1 MEKLIGKAEFEKPKG
16 HHVKT
21 YRSPYLT
28 FAIRQSEHAN
38 QVPFHKHEY
47 DEFIFSPSGLEY
59 LHWTNDGGA
68 IECSL
73 SSTTLLWTPSGV
85 RHAASWRS
93 AWYSIGILLSSEI
106 IREHLMDGNL
116 LRPTSTVFFEA
127 GRDLQKLLQ
136 LSLGESWL
144 TKLSDPGFA
153 RSLATLLSVELI
165 NDYRDSSVCSRGA
178 KRPAEEFSLETLS
191 AYIDDNLAQDVSVKE
206 LAQLMHLSP
215 FHFSRIFKAQTGS
228 SPYRFILNRRLAR
241 AVILLPQLDLAI
253 DDIAKQVGFLSAASF
268 TKAFKKTYG
277 ISPGKYR
284 DNLNS

>member
-1 MEKLIGKAEFEKPKG
+1 MEMLIGKAEFEKPRG
-16 HHVKT
+16 HHVTT

-47 DEFIFSPSGLEY
+47 DEFIFSPSGLDF
-59 LHWTNDGGA
+59 LHWSNDGGG
-68 IECSL
+68 IERSV
-73 SSTTLLWTPSGV
+73 SSTTLLWTPAGV
-85 RHAASWRS
+85 RHAASWRT

-106 IREHLMDGNL
+106 IGEQLLAGNL
-116 LRPTSTVFFEA
+116 LRPNKTVFFEA
-127 GRDLQKLLQ
+127 GRDLQRLLQ

-153 RSLATLLSVELI
+153 RSLATLLSAELI
-165 NDYRDSSVCSRGA
+165 DAYRNSSACNRGA
-178 KRPAEEFSLETLS
+178 RKPAEDFSLEILS
-191 AYIDDNLAQDVSVKE
+191 AYIDENLAQDVSVKE
-206 LAQLMHLSP
+206 LAQLVHLSP

-241 AVILLPQLDLAI
+241 AVILLPQFDLAI
-253 DDIAKQVGFLSAASF
+253 EDIAKQVGFLSAASF

-277 ISPGKYR
+277 ITPGKYR
-284 DNLNS
+284 DNLDS